1 VEDEAPGRTMGMAAL
16 PSLAEAA
23 TAFADVI

>member
-1 VEDEAPGRTMGMAAL
+1 MMEDQQPVVRE

-23 TAFADVI
+23 TAASSVDATAE